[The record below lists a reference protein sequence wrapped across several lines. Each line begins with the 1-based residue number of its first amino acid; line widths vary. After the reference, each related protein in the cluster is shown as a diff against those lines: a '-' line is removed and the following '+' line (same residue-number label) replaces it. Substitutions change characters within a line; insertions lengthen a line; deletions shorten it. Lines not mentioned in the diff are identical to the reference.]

1 MLSIGEYINVCMCV
15 LCMFMFVLCS
25 VHASVC
31 CMCVHFICV
40 QLYICCTHKEI
51 YMCCVCVLVC
61 GSFAFFSIYAHGMK
75 EKMCHYLQR
84 IQPQIKQIKN
94 NLSQSVREN
103 VEGFSKREENLSG
116 NHIYICIPCFRIKTK
131 KHQTHPCHTLLT
143 QSHILK
149 SAGWQHLRDMPA
161 CDILRSQI
169 AAREHSL
176 FSYLHLKN
184 LFFLMVNQ
192 VTNQKKLLRGK

>member
-1 MLSIGEYINVCMCV
+1 MYVCVFCVCSCLFCVVCMLLCV
-15 LCMFMFVLCS
+15 V
-25 VHASVC
+25 
-31 CMCVHFICV
+31 
-40 QLYICCTHKEI
+40 
-51 YMCCVCVLVC
+51 CVCISYVFSCTFVVHIKKYIC
-61 GSFAFFSIYAHGMK
+61 GSFAFFSIYSHGMK